1 MATMRAVVKRGANVS
16 LTRVPVP
23 ELRNP
28 DDVRLRVT
36 VAGLCRTDLL
46 VAAGKLPSADPLVLG
61 HEFAGIVDAVGQGVR
76 GLRAGDRVAVRPLI
90 PCGDCAACGSGDDI
104 NCPRRAMLGV
114 DRDGAFA
121 EFVAVPAGCLVP
133 VPPHV
138 PDLAAAYAEPV
149 AAALAVFNAGLAPHQ
164 QGLVYGGNRFAR
176 LVEMLL
182 RAHGFRAVTVHDPAA
197 ACGPLPDD
205 AFDFVVET
213 GLDGWVVADMIRVAR
228 PGGTLV
234 IKSRVPKDVPVD
246 FLPAVLKQ
254 LTLRAVNYGPF
265 RKAVGLLA
273 EGQLELSD
281 LLGPVR
287 PLEEWATAFEKAR
300 GREGKKLFLSPG
312 ERGA

>member
-16 LTRVPVP
+16 LGRVPVP
-23 ELRNP
+23 ELHNP
-28 DDVRLRVT
+28 DDVQLRVT

-46 VAAGKLPSADPLVLG
+46 VAAGKIPSADPLVLG
-61 HEFAGIVDAVGQGVR
+61 HEFAGVVEAVGPAVD
-76 GLRAGDRVAVRPLI
+76 GLWVGDRVAVRPLV
-90 PCGDCAACGSGDDI
+90 PCGDCGVCRSGDDI
-104 NCPRRAMLGV
+104 NCPRRSMLGV

-121 EFVAVPAGCLVP
+121 EFAVLPAACVVP

-164 QGLVYGGNRFAR
+164 HGLVYGGNRFAR

-182 RAHGFRAVTVHDPAA
+182 QAHGFRAVAVHDPAV
-197 ACGPLPDD
+197 ACEPLPDD
-205 AFDFVVET
+205 AFDFVIET
-213 GLDGWVVADMIRVAR
+213 GLDGWVMADLIRVTR

-254 LTLRAVNYGPF
+254 LTFRAVNYGSF
-265 RKAVGLLA
+265 RKAVGLLV
-273 EGQLELSD
+273 EGQLDLSD
-281 LLGPVR
+281 LLGAVR
-287 PLEEWATAFEKAR
+287 PLEEWASAFEKAR
-300 GREGKKLFLSPG
+300 GREGKKLFLALTS
-312 ERGA
+312 EL